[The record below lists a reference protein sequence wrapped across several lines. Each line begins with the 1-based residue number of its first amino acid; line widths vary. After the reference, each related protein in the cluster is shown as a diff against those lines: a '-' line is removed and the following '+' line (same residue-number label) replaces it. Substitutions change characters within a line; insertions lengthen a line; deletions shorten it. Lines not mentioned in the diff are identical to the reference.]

1 MGPGPGAHSWL
12 NQGTEL
18 QAGQWLEGIRGRL
31 GCRRLRFSPPPA
43 AWVHWPLGSRPPHG
57 QAGLCRPRQ
66 DTGLLVQEV
75 VPLSGECVVASGSA
89 AGQPSGGCGRRGGWV
104 GHCEATH
111 PHPVRMKGSPLPH
124 EGFLSYSDSQG
135 RVRPA
140 GRRALG
146 PHQELCPL
154 PASHRPLSSSAGP
167 WPLPLLQAAP
177 RVPGQPSSGGGWGS
191 ARTLL
196 PCAGQAPVLQPV
208 QGGGEGGGQGL
219 WGRVR
224 EAGGSWGGRGL
235 PRHLGPRGQ
244 ATPQELLGLSQN
256 HPFPMAWLSHSSPG
270 SGWGLDGGGG
280 SGATQCL
287 CKAGRSF
294 LEPGADAELERE
306 TGLPEGLGPAWP
318 TGHARACVACDVER
332 GRC

>member
-111 PHPVRMKGSPLPH
+111 PHPVRTKGSPLPH

-177 RVPGQPSSGGGWGS
+177 RVPGQPSSGRGVGQCQDPPSVCWPGSGAAARAGGWGGWRAGALGEGQGGWGELGR
-191 ARTLL
+191 ARAPQAFRASGPGYSPGAPRAEPEPPISNGLAESLL
-196 PCAGQAPVLQPV
+196 P
-208 QGGGEGGGQGL
+208 
-219 WGRVR
+219 RV
-224 EAGGSWGGRGL
+224 WV
-235 PRHLGPRGQ
+235 
-244 ATPQELLGLSQN
+244 
-256 HPFPMAWLSHSSPG
+256 G
-270 SGWGLDGGGG
+270 SGWRGWQWGHPVPMQSRPQL
-280 SGATQCL
+280 
-287 CKAGRSF
+287 
-294 LEPGADAELERE
+294 PGA
-306 TGLPEGLGPAWP
+306 WS
-318 TGHARACVACDVER
+318 
-332 GRC
+332 RC

>member
-89 AGQPSGGCGRRGGWV
+89 AGQPSGGCGRRGEWV

-111 PHPVRMKGSPLPH
+111 PHPVRTKGSPLPH

-177 RVPGQPSSGGGWGS
+177 QGLRQLPYTPHPAPALPCMLPQPPTPSPSYPGSPETPFLNKLPSSS
-191 ARTLL
+191 QKRTLKLSSSLCLLCLLL
-196 PCAGQAPVLQPV
+196 PL
-208 QGGGEGGGQGL
+208 
-219 WGRVR
+219 
-224 EAGGSWGGRGL
+224 
-235 PRHLGPRGQ
+235 
-244 ATPQELLGLSQN
+244 
-256 HPFPMAWLSHSSPG
+256 
-270 SGWGLDGGGG
+270 
-280 SGATQCL
+280 
-287 CKAGRSF
+287 
-294 LEPGADAELERE
+294 
-306 TGLPEGLGPAWP
+306 
-318 TGHARACVACDVER
+318 
-332 GRC
+332 